1 MHLTFEPQ
9 RIVAKLANDALRRT
23 RKGPS
28 TMDRTTNEQWVPQQ
42 GMHVLGSDNEKVGDV
57 DMVEQNYFVV
67 RKGFFFPEDHYIPI
81 DAVQTYDDENVYL
94 NVTKDQAMEQ
104 QWNTPP
110 VVDEGV
116 PAADTASYDDL
127 NAVDTTSSTDHTA
140 DVTDRDS
147 THIDIHEEE
156 LAARRREVD
165 RGDVRINKDVVTEER
180 ELDVPLT
187 EERVNVSRRDV
198 DRDATPGDH
207 AFEEGTIEVPV
218 YGEEVEVDKRARV
231 REEVEISKDATTETE
246 RVSGTVRRED
256 VRVTDDTG
264 AIVNDDD
271 TTHRR

>member
-1 MHLTFEPQ
+1 
-9 RIVAKLANDALRRT
+9 
-23 RKGPS
+23 
-28 TMDRTTNEQWVPQQ
+28 MDRTTNEQWVPQQ
-42 GMHVLGSDNEKVGDV
+42 GMTVLGSDNEKVGDV

-104 QWNTPP
+104 QWSTPP
-110 VVDEGV
+110 VATTDT
-116 PAADTASYDDL
+116 DTASYDDL
-127 NAVDTTSSTDHTA
+127 NAVDTTSGTDTTA
-140 DVTDRDS
+140 DVDVTDRDS

-156 LAARRREVD
+156 LSARRREVD

-180 ELDVPLT
+180 EIDVPLT

-218 YGEEVEVDKRARV
+218 HGEEVDVQKQTRVTGEVDIDKTA
-231 REEVEISKDATTETE
+231 EQHTE
-246 RVSGTVRRED
+246 RVRDTVRREEVSIEGEEVD
-256 VRVTDDTG
+256 RDTEK
-264 AIVNDDD
+264 N
-271 TTHRR
+271 RR

>member
-1 MHLTFEPQ
+1 
-9 RIVAKLANDALRRT
+9 
-23 RKGPS
+23 
-28 TMDRTTNEQWVPQQ
+28 MDRTTNEQWVPQQ
-42 GMHVLGSDNEKVGDV
+42 GMTVLGSDNEKVGDV

-104 QWNTPP
+104 QWSTPP
-110 VVDEGV
+110 VATTDT
-116 PAADTASYDDL
+116 DTASYDDL
-127 NAVDTTSSTDHTA
+127 NAVDTTSGTDTTA
-140 DVTDRDS
+140 DVDVTDRDS

-156 LAARRREVD
+156 LSARRREVD

-180 ELDVPLT
+180 EIDVPLT

-218 YGEEVEVDKRARV
+218 HGEEVDVQKQTRVTGEVDIDKTA
-231 REEVEISKDATTETE
+231 EQHTE
-246 RVSGTVRRED
+246 RVRDTVRREEVSIEGEEVD
-256 VRVTDDTG
+256 RDTKK
-264 AIVNDDD
+264 N
-271 TTHRR
+271 RR

>member
-127 NAVDTTSSTDHTA
+127 NAVDTTSSTDRTA

-156 LAARRREVD
+156 LSAQRREVD

-180 ELDVPLT
+180 EIDVPLT

-218 YGEEVEVDKRARV
+218 HGEEVDVQKRTRVTGEVDVDKTA
-231 REEVEISKDATTETE
+231 EQHTEH
-246 RVSGTVRRED
+246 VSDTVRREE
-256 VRVTDDTG
+256 VTIDGEEIDRD
-264 AIVNDDD
+264 NNKE
-271 TTHRR
+271 RS